1 MTRYFALFPV
11 LGLSALLTHCAL
23 TDHYEV
29 ASDAAGVGSGG
40 ARGDG
45 GTAFGA
51 AGGNPTA
58 GGANGGASTAGEAN
72 GGTSTAGV
80 SCMAGL
86 CNAGWVGMSPPP
98 SGFVPRTR
106 AASCAMGSDVFI
118 WGGSDANSIA
128 LDTGA
133 IYSPA
138 SDSWTPVSKGA
149 GMPSPRTFATA
160 VWTGSVVVVYG
171 GTDNGKTQM
180 AVNSGAVYDPKTGI
194 WTALP
199 NAPSARSQPIGYW
212 DGNRAVFWG
221 GTTGSLSNIAV
232 AGADR
237 FDLTRWTAA
246 NDSGDPGALVAPA
259 FAFDGSALYLQGGIQ
274 GNNRQDRVYSY
285 TGGDDKWAALTTS
298 LSARSSAFGV
308 WDGSNFVVWGG
319 NDGNTLRNDGKY
331 MTGATWTTMNTT
343 GAPSARILSV
353 RRSGWGFE
361 VKPGVSV
368 ILGGQ
373 ISLQNTALLSSN
385 GATYDSGTNEWTA
398 LGDWPS
404 GEDHEY
410 GVGVWTGQEFVL
422 WSGRNGGNLTGTG
435 ERLAF

>member
-1 MTRYFALFPV
+1 MSSDV
-11 LGLSALLTHCAL
+11 CA
-23 TDHYEV
+23 
-29 ASDAAGVGSGG
+29 APCKAAETCCGVTCADLNTSQKNCG
-40 ARGDG
+40 AC
-45 GTAFGA
+45 GA
-51 AGGNPTA
+51 VCSEGRMCTA
-58 GGANGGASTAGEAN
+58 GT
-72 GGTSTAGV
+72 
-80 SCMAGL
+80 

-98 SGFVPRTR
+98 SGFVARTR
-106 AASCAMGSDVFI
+106 AAACAMGSDVFV
-118 WGGSDANSIA
+118 WGGSDANNIA

-160 VWTGSVVVVYG
+160 VWTGVVVIVYG
-171 GTDNGKTQM
+171 GTDGKSQM
-180 AVNSGAVYDPKTGI
+180 AVNSGSIYDPKTGI

-199 NAPSARSQPIGYW
+199 NARSARSQPIGYW
-212 DGNRAVFWG
+212 DGNRALFWG
-221 GTTGSLSNIAV
+221 GTTGALSNTAV

-246 NDSGDPGALVAPA
+246 NGAGDPGALVAPA
-259 FAFDGSALYLQGGIQ
+259 FAFDGSALYLQGGIL
-274 GNNRQDRVYSY
+274 GNNRQDRVSSY
-285 TGGDDKWAALTTS
+285 TGGDDQWAALTKS
-298 LSARSSAFGV
+298 LSARSSAFGI
-308 WDGSNFVVWGG
+308 WDGTHFVVWGG
-319 NDGNTLRNDGKY
+319 NDGISLRNDGKY

-343 GAPSARILSV
+343 GAPSARLLSV
-353 RRSGWGFE
+353 RHSGWGFE

-385 GATYDSGTNEWTA
+385 GATYDSGTNQWKA
-398 LGDWPS
+398 LGEWPS
-404 GEDHEY
+404 GEDHEF